1 MSYLPT
7 RSNKLFHDAT
17 GFLIVVGMVMGCV
30 SPGFSQDLGL
40 PATGSPEPAGLS
52 HATQQVERPTLINR
66 GTPTLSSLGKM
77 ENPLFPQMAQ
87 LHSLG
92 RYGTLFHSTQGNI
105 PQAVHS
111 TYGEISLVLNAT
123 VERNLHYFRDV
134 IPERFQECLD
144 RFSHYQPVVQ
154 PIFEE
159 FQLPKELMYLSLVES
174 GFNPRAYSRAHAAG
188 PWQFIKPTGRLYG
201 LHINWYVDERRD
213 PIKSTVAAAHHLRDL
228 YDQFGSWPLALSA
241 YNAGPGKISRA
252 IRKSRT
258 RDYWKIRKTWYIRR
272 ETKEYVPRFIAA
284 TLIALDPTL
293 YGFSENPIQPH
304 RIDEVLVTKRVH
316 LRSVAQTTGIPL
328 QELRQLNPE
337 LRRNIIPAQ
346 SQGYYLKVPKG
357 KRELVARHQHQF
369 KLWTQPPP
377 PPSRWYRVRWGDS
390 LSVIAKRFGMSVRS
404 LKELNHRSG
413 NRVFVGNRLRVR
425 KGQSPIHHSVK
436 WYTIAPGD
444 TLSVIAQRFGIT
456 VRTLAR
462 MNPHVSGTRI
472 HAGSTLR
479 VKGNP
484 SPAKNGKHWYKVRTG
499 DSLWRI
505 ARQFSVTVTDLKIL
519 NNLTSSFI
527 KVGHLLL
534 ISP

>member
-1 MSYLPT
+1 MVVL
-7 RSNKLFHDAT
+7 
-17 GFLIVVGMVMGCV
+17 GIVVGCI
-30 SPGFSQDLGL
+30 SPGFAQDVGL
-40 PATGSPEPAGLS
+40 PVTDSPEPVGLS
-52 HATQQVERPTLINR
+52 YVPQYVEGANLIIGATPISYSFSFQKL
-66 GTPTLSSLGKM
+66 
-77 ENPLFPQMAQ
+77 ENPFFSQTSQFHA
-87 LHSLG
+87 LG
-92 RYGTLFHSTQGNI
+92 RYGPLFHSKPEEI
-105 PQAVHS
+105 PPTVHS
-111 TYGEISLVLNAT
+111 SYGEISLVLNST
-123 VERNLHYFRDV
+123 VERNLHYFQDV
-134 IPERFQECLD
+134 IPERFQEYLD
-144 RFSHYQPVVQ
+144 RFNRYKPDVQ

-159 FQLPKELMYLSLVES
+159 FNLPKELMYLSLVES

-188 PWQFIKPTGRLYG
+188 PWQFIKATGRLYG
-201 LHINWYVDERRD
+201 LRINWYVDERRD
-213 PIKSTVAAAHHLRDL
+213 PVKSTVAAAHHLRDL

-293 YGFSENPIQPH
+293 YGFRKNVAPPH
-304 RIDEVLVTKRVH
+304 KIDEVLVTKRVH

-328 QELRQLNPE
+328 QELRKFNPE

-346 SQGYYLKVPKG
+346 SQGYYLKVAQGKG
-357 KRELVARHQHQF
+357 ALVARHQHQF

-377 PPSRWYRVRWGDS
+377 PPSQWYRVRWGDS

-404 LKELNHRSG
+404 LKRLNHRSG
-413 NRVFVGNRLRVR
+413 NLVHVGDRLRVR
-425 KGQSPIHHSVK
+425 KGRSPNHHSAT
-436 WYTIAPGD
+436 WYTVASGD
-444 TLSVIAQRFGIT
+444 TLSEIAKRFGIT
-456 VRTLAR
+456 VRTLTR

-472 HAGSTLR
+472 YAGSTLR
-479 VKGNP
+479 VKEK
-484 SPAKNGKHWYKVRTG
+484 PALSKGRHWYHVRAG

-505 ARQFSVTVTDLKIL
+505 ARQFSVSVTDLKLL

-527 KVGHLLL
+527 KVGRRLL